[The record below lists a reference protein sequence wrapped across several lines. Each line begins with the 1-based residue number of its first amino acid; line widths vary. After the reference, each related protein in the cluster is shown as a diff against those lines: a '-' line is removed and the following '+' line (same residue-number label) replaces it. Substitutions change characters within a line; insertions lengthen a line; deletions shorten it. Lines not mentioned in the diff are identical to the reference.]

1 MYWRKNSFL
10 RPTEAVGKSFINEM
24 TRMINAW
31 VYDTPIKDIALKA
44 LHVMPALLLKKKQ
57 AKTLNPKIT

>member
-1 MYWRKNSFL
+1 
-10 RPTEAVGKSFINEM
+10 M

-44 LHVMPALLLKKKQ
+44 LHVMPNLLLQKARKNSKRTLRRGKSISRS
-57 AKTLNPKIT
+57 AKNSWISK